1 MFAAQI
7 IAAERENR
15 RDSSNHTLSKQLL
28 LKVKLLQC
36 LEPGF
41 ACIYRMARSYVFAV
55 DILTGNAN

>member
-1 MFAAQI
+1 MFADKI

-15 RDSSNHTLSKQLL
+15 RDSSNHSLSKQLL

-41 ACIYRMARSYVFAV
+41 ACIYRVARGCVFAV
-55 DILTGNAN
+55 HTLTRNGN